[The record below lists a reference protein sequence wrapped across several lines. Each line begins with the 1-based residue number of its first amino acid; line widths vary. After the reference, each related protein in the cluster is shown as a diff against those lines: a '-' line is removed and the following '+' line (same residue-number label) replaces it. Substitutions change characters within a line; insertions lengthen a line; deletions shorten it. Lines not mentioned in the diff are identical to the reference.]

1 MEEKLINHI
10 VELINKSSNIVVLT
24 GAGVSVPSG
33 VPDFRSPNGLYTK
46 YGQDIFD
53 IDEFNRNPDRFYAFA
68 REGLLSMLEVKPN
81 LMHLL
86 LAELEKLGKLKGV
99 ITQNI
104 DGLHTKA
111 GNRNVAEIHGSVRI
125 WNCLRCSRRYEILD
139 FAQREFLL
147 SNNFRCSCGGLTKP
161 DIVFFG
167 EMLPLNEFTKAQNW
181 AIKSDVFLA
190 IGTSLVVYP
199 AAQLPLYALRNGAKL
214 VIITKGDTPLDR
226 YAYLKFDVDL
236 IEFAENLSQ
245 KLNLY
250 LS

>member
-111 GNRNVAEIHGSVRI
+111 GNRNVAEI
-125 WNCLRCSRRYEILD
+125 
-139 FAQREFLL
+139 
-147 SNNFRCSCGGLTKP
+147 
-161 DIVFFG
+161 
-167 EMLPLNEFTKAQNW
+167 
-181 AIKSDVFLA
+181 
-190 IGTSLVVYP
+190 
-199 AAQLPLYALRNGAKL
+199 
-214 VIITKGDTPLDR
+214 
-226 YAYLKFDVDL
+226 
-236 IEFAENLSQ
+236 
-245 KLNLY
+245 
-250 LS
+250 